1 MGMAVLKRLT
11 LFAVAFALWVLLVWP
26 FGPEPGHFK
35 LEDIYIGLIVAAI
48 VALVMREFSV
58 QLFSR
63 MINPVR
69 YFWFGIYMVVFIYHL
84 VKATFDVAYR
94 VLHPKIPI
102 HPGIVKVKSTLKTE
116 TALTVL
122 ANSITL
128 TPGTLTVEATPDGT
142 FYVHWMNILGHDQ
155 EEFTRRTIGRYEA
168 LIRRVF
174 E

>member
-1 MGMAVLKRLT
+1 MGLAVWKRVT
-11 LFAVAFALWVLLVWP
+11 LFLISFALWLLLVWP
-26 FGPEPGHFK
+26 FGPEPGQVR
-35 LEDIYIGLIVAAI
+35 LEDIYVGLGVAAL

-58 QLFSR
+58 QLFGR
-63 MINPVR
+63 LLNPVR
-69 YFWFGIYMVVFIYHL
+69 YFWFMVYLAVFLYHL
-84 VKATFDVAYR
+84 VKANFDVAYR

-128 TPGTLTVEATPDGT
+128 TPGTLTVEVLPDGT

-155 EEFTRRTIGRYEA
+155 EEFRRRTIGRYEA

>member
-1 MGMAVLKRLT
+1 MGMAILKRLT
-11 LFAVAFALWVLLVWP
+11 LFVVAFLLWLLLVWP
-26 FGPEPGHFK
+26 FGPAPGQVRP
-35 LEDIYIGLIVAAI
+35 EDIYVGLIVAGL

-63 MINPVR
+63 LLNPVR
-69 YFWFGIYMVVFIYHL
+69 YFWFGVYLCVFLYHL
-84 VKATFDVAYR
+84 IRANFDVAYR

-128 TPGTLTVEATPDGT
+128 TPGTLTVEVTPDGT
-142 FYVHWMNILGHDQ
+142 FYVHWMNILGHSQ
-155 EEFTRRTIGRYEA
+155 EEFRRRTIGRYEG
-168 LIRRVF
+168 LIRRIF

>member
-11 LFAVAFALWVLLVWP
+11 LFVVAFGLWLLLVWP
-26 FGPEPGHFK
+26 FGPEPGQFK
-35 LEDIYIGLIVAAI
+35 WEDIFIGLIVAGV

-63 MINPVR
+63 MLNPVR
-69 YFWFGIYMVVFIYHL
+69 YFWFGVFAAVFLYHL
-84 VKATFDVAYR
+84 IRANFDVAYR

-128 TPGTLTVEATPDGT
+128 TPGTLTVEVKPDGT

-155 EEFTRRTIGRYEA
+155 EEFRRRTIGRYED